1 MNNLKMANVDGILP
15 SQLNCPP
22 EVKYTTQGLTVS
34 LLVLTERML
43 LPLETHNREQKVS
56 YRG

>member
-1 MNNLKMANVDGILP
+1 MANVDGILP